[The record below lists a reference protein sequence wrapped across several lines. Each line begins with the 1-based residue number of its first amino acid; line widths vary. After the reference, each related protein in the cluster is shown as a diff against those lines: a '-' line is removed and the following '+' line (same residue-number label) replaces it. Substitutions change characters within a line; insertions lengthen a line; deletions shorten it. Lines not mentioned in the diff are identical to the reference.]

1 MVTVVTFL
9 QCFSQCRKQMHSIAV
24 SLQSLH
30 MDLCVFDFKSELRS
44 FRVVIR
50 DVSHLIFF
58 TTTTTTITTTTKTTT
73 KTTTTTTTTLT
84 TTLTTTTSTTSHLL
98 IT

>member
-1 MVTVVTFL
+1 
-9 QCFSQCRKQMHSIAV
+9 
-24 SLQSLH
+24 

-58 TTTTTTITTTTKTTT
+58 TTTTTTTTTTKTTT
-73 KTTTTTTTTLT
+73 TKTKTRRKENCCGQVGGRTLKAQKKVLKT
-84 TTLTTTTSTTSHLL
+84 HLS
-98 IT
+98 INKQK